1 MSMFVL
7 AKAKADS
14 LHSAAKDASDA
25 LNEFRDRYPRG
36 PMGLTP
42 DHVKAMPEF
51 KALNS
56 AYQRAAAA
64 SRAFNAVYTKQFS
77 KEIRAERKERMRKL
91 MEALAS

>member
-1 MSMFVL
+1 MSMFDL

-14 LHSAAKDASDA
+14 LHSAAKGASDA

-51 KALNS
+51 KALNA

-64 SRAFNAVYTKQFS
+64 SRAFNGIYTKQFS
-77 KEIRAERKERMRKL
+77 KELRAAREERMRKITD
-91 MEALAS
+91 ALAS